1 MNSISL
7 NALEIYEMNGRDD
20 TRHGGG
26 HGGHGDGEFVSD
38 KGTDMTK

>member
-26 HGGHGDGEFVSD
+26 HGDGEFVSD